1 MPNIL
6 EYKHCLQH
14 LDKRRGRLHSPPSK
28 YEKYNS
34 STDMDGYLST
44 LVRMEESDDLWLE
57 LESCSSKEPF
67 LVLESSLSSCPVCHI
82 GKIKEVKR
90 SGKSQMIIY
99 TRSGILYSSLYTTLR
114 TFTFSV
120 HCSQSL
126 SPGTEQSWRST
137 RRSGATTGVAE
148 LVHSTVTSV
157 TVATASSCP
166 RPSVKRFWSSP
177 VKLALWSTS
186 LLRLSAMYI
195 SFR

>member
-6 EYKHCLQH
+6 EYKHRLQH

-44 LVRMEESDDLWLE
+44 LVRMEESDDLRLE

-99 TRSGILYSSLYTTLR
+99 TRSGILYSSLCHVPP
-114 TFTFSV
+114 F
-120 HCSQSL
+120 H
-126 SPGTEQSWRST
+126 
-137 RRSGATTGVAE
+137 
-148 LVHSTVTSV
+148 
-157 TVATASSCP
+157 
-166 RPSVKRFWSSP
+166 
-177 VKLALWSTS
+177 
-186 LLRLSAMYI
+186 RLCK
-195 SFR
+195 